1 MPTDLEARIDAL
13 ESRAAIDELRS
24 RYAWHA
30 MRGDAAGVAS
40 LFTEDCVFD
49 GPAGPGNRTVIN
61 GRAAFAAFLAPSIGK
76 IGAVLPLIH
85 NGIIDVKGDHATGSC
100 VMETPMAPDFGHL
113 VGDYVE
119 EFARIDGKWYF
130 AVRRMYLRV
139 PYREEYPD

>member
-49 GPAGPGNRTVIN
+49 GPAGPGIIEVN
-61 GRAAFAAFLAPSIGK
+61 GDR
-76 IGAVLPLIH
+76 
-85 NGIIDVKGDHATGSC
+85 ATGSC